1 MNNEVMAVLDLAR
14 SPHLRGEIV
23 SSLKDGLK
31 VAEGGL
37 CWNLGT
43 GLDPPL
49 PVRAERGQNSP
60 PPTPVILV
68 LLEGENQQ
76 MDEGLGV
83 IEDVASRYSLNVK
96 FISRDD
102 GEFLIRKKLPFG
114 IRQRVWTGAQIA
126 PAAARTDPRRGLM
139 K

>member
-31 VAEGGL
+31 GAERGL
-37 CWNLGT
+37 SWDLGT

-49 PVRAERGQNSP
+49 PARAGRGQSLP
-60 PPTPVILV
+60 PASPVILV
-68 LLEGENQQ
+68 LLGGGRQQ
-76 MDEGLGV
+76 MNEGLGV

-96 FISRDD
+96 YIHPDD

-114 IRQRVWTGAQIA
+114 IRQRLWGGAEIA
-126 PAAARTDPRRGLM
+126 PSVARADPRRGLM